1 MKVTIE
7 LEVSNLQDLAGMI
20 AGAADGVLANVAA
33 DQEPGKVET
42 AKEVKSTA
50 KKAEPKTE
58 AEAEAK
64 TKPAV
69 KKTEAKT
76 KPAVKKT
83 EAKVETKAKPEPD
96 TESEEKPV
104 HTKAEIKEL
113 LTQFCMDNDG
123 GAAKV
128 QAEFKAIG
136 VASLSEASV
145 EQLNTVVA
153 KLGL

>member
-20 AGAADGVLANVAA
+20 AGAADGVLANAPA
-33 DQEPGKVET
+33 DQELGKVET
-42 AKEVKSTA
+42 AKEVKTTA

-58 AEAEAK
+58 AK
-64 TKPAV
+64 TKPAA
-69 KKTEAKT
+69 KKTET
-76 KPAVKKT
+76 
-83 EAKVETKAKPEPD
+83 KVETKVKPEPD

-104 HTKAEIKEL
+104 HTKAEIKEM

-145 EQLNTVVA
+145 EQLNEVVA

>member
-20 AGAADGVLANVAA
+20 AGAADGVLANVT
-33 DQEPGKVET
+33 T
-42 AKEVKSTA
+42 AKEVKTTA

-58 AEAEAK
+58 AK
-64 TKPAV
+64 TKPAA
-69 KKTEAKT
+69 KKTET
-76 KPAVKKT
+76 KA
-83 EAKVETKAKPEPD
+83 ETKAEPEPD

-104 HTKAEIKEL
+104 HTKAEITEL

-145 EQLNTVVA
+145 EQLNEVVV

>member
-20 AGAADGVLANVAA
+20 AGAADGVLANVTA

-42 AKEVKSTA
+42 AKEVKATA
-50 KKAEPKTE
+50 KKAEP
-58 AEAEAK
+58 
-64 TKPAV
+64 
-69 KKTEAKT
+69 KTEAKT

-104 HTKAEIKEL
+104 HTKAEIKEM

-136 VASLSEASV
+136 IASLSEATIK
-145 EQLNTVVA
+145 QLDKVVA

>member
-7 LEVSNLQDLAGMI
+7 LEVSNLQDLAGII

-42 AKEVKSTA
+42 AKEVKATA

-58 AEAEAK
+58 AK
-64 TKPAV
+64 TK
-69 KKTEAKT
+69 T
-76 KPAVKKT
+76 KSAVKKT
-83 EAKVETKAKPEPD
+83 EAKVETKAKPEPEPD

-104 HTKAEIKEL
+104 HTKAEIKEM

-136 VASLSEASV
+136 IASLSEASV
-145 EQLNTVVA
+145 EQLNEVVA

>member
-7 LEVSNLQDLAGMI
+7 LEVNNLQDLAGMI

-42 AKEVKSTA
+42 AKEVKTTA

-58 AEAEAK
+58 
-64 TKPAV
+64 
-69 KKTEAKT
+69 
-76 KPAVKKT
+76 
-83 EAKVETKAKPEPD
+83 AKPEPD

-104 HTKAEIKEL
+104 HTKAEIKEM
-113 LTQFCMDNDG
+113 LTQFCMDTDG

-145 EQLNTVVA
+145 EQLNEVVA
-153 KLGL
+153 KLGVMI

>member
-7 LEVSNLQDLAGMI
+7 LEVDKLQDLVGMI
-20 AGAADGVLANVAA
+20 AGSADGVLANVAA

-42 AKEVKSTA
+42 AKEVKTTA
-50 KKAEPKTE
+50 KKAEP
-58 AEAEAK
+58 
-64 TKPAV
+64 
-69 KKTEAKT
+69 KTEAKT

-104 HTKAEIKEL
+104 HTKAEIEEM
-113 LTQFCMDNDG
+113 LTQFCMGNAG
-123 GAAKV
+123 GVAKV

-145 EQLNTVVA
+145 EQLNEVVA
-153 KLGL
+153 KLGLSVS

>member
-7 LEVSNLQDLAGMI
+7 LEVDKLQDLVGMI

-42 AKEVKSTA
+42 AKEVKTTA

-58 AEAEAK
+58 AK
-64 TKPAV
+64 TKPAA
-69 KKTEAKT
+69 E
-76 KPAVKKT
+76 KT

-104 HTKAEIKEL
+104 HTKAEIKEM
-113 LTQFCMDNDG
+113 LTQFCTDNDG

-145 EQLNTVVA
+145 EQLNEVVA
-153 KLGL
+153 KLGVSVS

>member
-33 DQEPGKVET
+33 DQELGKVET
-42 AKEVKSTA
+42 AKEVKTTA

-58 AEAEAK
+58 AK
-64 TKPAV
+64 TKPAA
-69 KKTEAKT
+69 KKTET
-76 KPAVKKT
+76 
-83 EAKVETKAKPEPD
+83 KVETKAKPEPD

-104 HTKAEIKEL
+104 HTKAEIKEM

-136 VASLSEASV
+136 ITSLSEASV

>member
-20 AGAADGVLANVAA
+20 AGAADGVLVNAPA
-33 DQEPGKVET
+33 DQELGKVET
-42 AKEVKSTA
+42 AKEVKTTA

-58 AEAEAK
+58 AK
-64 TKPAV
+64 TKPAA
-69 KKTEAKT
+69 KKTET
-76 KPAVKKT
+76 
-83 EAKVETKAKPEPD
+83 KVETKDKPEPEPD
-96 TESEEKPV
+96 TESESEEKPV
-104 HTKAEIKEL
+104 HTKAEIKEM

-145 EQLNTVVA
+145 EQLNEVVA

>member
-7 LEVSNLQDLAGMI
+7 LEVDKLQDLVGMI

-42 AKEVKSTA
+42 AKEVKTTA
-50 KKAEPKTE
+50 KKAEP
-58 AEAEAK
+58 
-64 TKPAV
+64 
-69 KKTEAKT
+69 KTEAKT

-104 HTKAEIKEL
+104 HTKAEIEEM

-145 EQLNTVVA
+145 EQLNEVVA
-153 KLGL
+153 KLGLSMS

>member
-33 DQEPGKVET
+33 DQESGKVDT
-42 AKEVKSTA
+42 AKEVKTTA

-58 AEAEAK
+58 AK
-64 TKPAV
+64 TKPAA
-69 KKTEAKT
+69 KKTET
-76 KPAVKKT
+76 
-83 EAKVETKAKPEPD
+83 KVETKVKPEPD
-96 TESEEKPV
+96 TESESEEKPV
-104 HTKAEIKEL
+104 HTKAEIEEM

-145 EQLNTVVA
+145 EQLNEVVA
-153 KLGL
+153 KLGLSMS

>member
-42 AKEVKSTA
+42 AKEVKTTA
-50 KKAEPKTE
+50 KKAEPKTK
-58 AEAEAK
+58 AK
-64 TKPAV
+64 TKPA
-69 KKTEAKT
+69 A
-76 KPAVKKT
+76 KKT

-104 HTKAEIKEL
+104 HTKAEIKEM
-113 LTQFCMDNDG
+113 LTQFCMDRDG

-128 QAEFKAIG
+128 QAEFKTIG
-136 VASLSEASV
+136 IASLSEASV
-145 EQLNTVVA
+145 EQLNEVVA

>member
-58 AEAEAK
+58 A
-64 TKPAV
+64 
-69 KKTEAKT
+69 EAKT

>member
-42 AKEVKSTA
+42 AKEVKTTA

-58 AEAEAK
+58 AK
-64 TKPAV
+64 TKPAA
-69 KKTEAKT
+69 KKTET
-76 KPAVKKT
+76 
-83 EAKVETKAKPEPD
+83 KVETKDKPEPEPD

-104 HTKAEIKEL
+104 HTKAEIKEM

-145 EQLNTVVA
+145 EQLNEVVA

>member
-20 AGAADGVLANVAA
+20 AGAADGVLANATA

-42 AKEVKSTA
+42 AKEVKTTA

-58 AEAEAK
+58 AK
-64 TKPAV
+64 TKPA
-69 KKTEAKT
+69 A
-76 KPAVKKT
+76 KKT

>member
-7 LEVSNLQDLAGMI
+7 LEVSNLQDLAGLI
-20 AGAADGVLANVAA
+20 AGAADGVLANEPAG
-33 DQEPGKVET
+33 QESVKAET
-42 AKEVKSTA
+42 AKEVKATA

-58 AEAEAK
+58 AK
-64 TKPAV
+64 TKPA
-69 KKTEAKT
+69 A
-76 KPAVKKT
+76 KKT
-83 EAKVETKAKPEPD
+83 EAKVETKAKSEPEPD

-104 HTKAEIKEL
+104 HTKAEIKEM

-136 VASLSEASV
+136 VASLSEASIG
-145 EQLNTVVA
+145 QLNRVIA

>member
-20 AGAADGVLANVAA
+20 AGAADGVLTNVAA

-42 AKEVKSTA
+42 AKEVKATA
-50 KKAEPKTE
+50 KKAEP
-58 AEAEAK
+58 
-64 TKPAV
+64 
-69 KKTEAKT
+69 KTEAKT

-104 HTKAEIKEL
+104 HTKAEIKEM

-136 VASLSEASV
+136 IASLSEATIK
-145 EQLNTVVA
+145 QLDKVVA

>member
-20 AGAADGVLANVAA
+20 AGAADGVLVNAPA
-33 DQEPGKVET
+33 DQELGKVET
-42 AKEVKSTA
+42 AKEVKTTA

-58 AEAEAK
+58 AK
-64 TKPAV
+64 TKPA
-69 KKTEAKT
+69 A
-76 KPAVKKT
+76 KKT

-104 HTKAEIKEL
+104 HTKAEIKEI

-145 EQLNTVVA
+145 EQLNEVVA

>member
-20 AGAADGVLANVAA
+20 AGAADGVLANAPA
-33 DQEPGKVET
+33 DQELGKDET
-42 AKEVKSTA
+42 AREVKTTA

-58 AEAEAK
+58 AK
-64 TKPAV
+64 TKPAA
-69 KKTEAKT
+69 KKTET
-76 KPAVKKT
+76 
-83 EAKVETKAKPEPD
+83 KVETKAKPEPESD

-104 HTKAEIKEL
+104 HTKAEIKEM

-145 EQLNTVVA
+145 EQLNEVVA

>member
-33 DQEPGKVET
+33 DREPGKVET
-42 AKEVKSTA
+42 AKEVKTTA
-50 KKAEPKTE
+50 KKAEP
-58 AEAEAK
+58 
-64 TKPAV
+64 
-69 KKTEAKT
+69 KTEAKT

-96 TESEEKPV
+96 TKSEEKPV
-104 HTKAEIKEL
+104 HTKAEIKEM

-136 VASLSEASV
+136 IASLSEASV
-145 EQLNTVVA
+145 EQLNEVVT

>member
-42 AKEVKSTA
+42 AKEVKTTA

-58 AEAEAK
+58 AK
-64 TKPAV
+64 TKPA
-69 KKTEAKT
+69 A
-76 KPAVKKT
+76 KKT
-83 EAKVETKAKPEPD
+83 EAKVEAKAKPEPD

-113 LTQFCMDNDG
+113 LTQFCMDNDV

>member
-20 AGAADGVLANVAA
+20 AGAADGVLANAPA
-33 DQEPGKVET
+33 DQELGKVET
-42 AKEVKSTA
+42 AKEVKTTA

-58 AEAEAK
+58 AK
-64 TKPAV
+64 TKPAA
-69 KKTEAKT
+69 KKTKT
-76 KPAVKKT
+76 
-83 EAKVETKAKPEPD
+83 KVETKDKPEPEPD
-96 TESEEKPV
+96 TESKEKPV
-104 HTKAEIKEL
+104 HTKAEIKKM

-136 VASLSEASV
+136 VTSLSEASV
-145 EQLNTVVA
+145 EQLNEVVA
-153 KLGL
+153 KLGLSMS

>member
-33 DQEPGKVET
+33 DQEPGRVET
-42 AKEVKSTA
+42 AREVKATA
-50 KKAEPKTE
+50 KKAEP
-58 AEAEAK
+58 
-64 TKPAV
+64 
-69 KKTEAKT
+69 KTEAKT

-104 HTKAEIKEL
+104 HTKAEIKEM

-145 EQLNTVVA
+145 EQLNEVVA

>member
-7 LEVSNLQDLAGMI
+7 LEVNNLQDLAGMI
-20 AGAADGVLANVAA
+20 AGAADGVLANVTA

-42 AKEVKSTA
+42 AKEVKATA
-50 KKAEPKTE
+50 KKAEP
-58 AEAEAK
+58 
-64 TKPAV
+64 
-69 KKTEAKT
+69 KTEAKT

-96 TESEEKPV
+96 TESESEEKPV
-104 HTKAEIKEL
+104 HTRAEIKEM

-136 VASLSEASV
+136 IASLSEATIK
-145 EQLNTVVA
+145 QLDKVVA

>member
-7 LEVSNLQDLAGMI
+7 LEVSNLQDLAGLI
-20 AGAADGVLANVAA
+20 AGAADGVLANVSA
-33 DQEPGKVET
+33 DQESVKAET
-42 AKEVKSTA
+42 AKEVKATA

-58 AEAEAK
+58 AK
-64 TKPAV
+64 TKPA
-69 KKTEAKT
+69 A
-76 KPAVKKT
+76 KKT
-83 EAKVETKAKPEPD
+83 EAKVEAKAKPEPEPD
-96 TESEEKPV
+96 TESESESEEKPV
-104 HTKAEIKEL
+104 HTKAEIKEM

-136 VASLSEASV
+136 VASLAEASV
-145 EQLNTVVA
+145 EQLNEVVA

>member
-7 LEVSNLQDLAGMI
+7 LEVSNLQDLAGLI
-20 AGAADGVLANVAA
+20 AGAADGVLANVTA

-42 AKEVKSTA
+42 AKEVKATA
-50 KKAEPKTE
+50 KKAEP
-58 AEAEAK
+58 
-64 TKPAV
+64 
-69 KKTEAKT
+69 KTEAKT

-96 TESEEKPV
+96 TESESEEKPV
-104 HTKAEIKEL
+104 HTKAEIKEM

-136 VASLSEASV
+136 VASLSEATV
-145 EQLNTVVA
+145 EQLNEVVA

>member
-42 AKEVKSTA
+42 AKEVKATA
-50 KKAEPKTE
+50 KKAEP
-58 AEAEAK
+58 
-64 TKPAV
+64 
-69 KKTEAKT
+69 KTEAKT

-104 HTKAEIKEL
+104 HTKAEIKEM

-145 EQLNTVVA
+145 EQLNEVVA

>member
-20 AGAADGVLANVAA
+20 AGAADGVLANAAA
-33 DQEPGKVET
+33 DQELGKVET
-42 AKEVKSTA
+42 AKEVKTTA

-58 AEAEAK
+58 AK
-64 TKPAV
+64 TKPAA
-69 KKTEAKT
+69 KKTET
-76 KPAVKKT
+76 
-83 EAKVETKAKPEPD
+83 KVETKAKPEPD

-104 HTKAEIKEL
+104 HTKAEIKEM

-145 EQLNTVVA
+145 EQLNEVVA

>member
-7 LEVSNLQDLAGMI
+7 LEVDKLQDLVGMI

-42 AKEVKSTA
+42 AKEVKTTA

-58 AEAEAK
+58 AK
-64 TKPAV
+64 TKPA
-69 KKTEAKT
+69 A
-76 KPAVKKT
+76 KKT

>member
-20 AGAADGVLANVAA
+20 AGTADGVLANVAA

-42 AKEVKSTA
+42 AKEVKTTA

-58 AEAEAK
+58 AK
-64 TKPAV
+64 TKPAA
-69 KKTEAKT
+69 KKTET
-76 KPAVKKT
+76 KA
-83 EAKVETKAKPEPD
+83 ETKAKPEPEPEPD

-145 EQLNTVVA
+145 EQLDKVIA

>member
-20 AGAADGVLANVAA
+20 AGAADGVLANVTA

-42 AKEVKSTA
+42 AKEVKATA
-50 KKAEPKTE
+50 KKAEP
-58 AEAEAK
+58 
-64 TKPAV
+64 
-69 KKTEAKT
+69 KTEAKT

-96 TESEEKPV
+96 TESESEEKPV
-104 HTKAEIKEL
+104 HTKAEIKEM

-136 VASLSEASV
+136 IASLSEATIK
-145 EQLNTVVA
+145 QLDKVVA

>member
-20 AGAADGVLANVAA
+20 AGAADGVLANAPA
-33 DQEPGKVET
+33 DQELGKVET
-42 AKEVKSTA
+42 AKEVKTTA

-58 AEAEAK
+58 AK
-64 TKPAV
+64 TKPAA
-69 KKTEAKT
+69 KKTET
-76 KPAVKKT
+76 
-83 EAKVETKAKPEPD
+83 KVETKAKPEPEPD
-96 TESEEKPV
+96 TESGEKPV
-104 HTKAEIKEL
+104 HTKAEIKEM

-145 EQLNTVVA
+145 EQLNEVVA

>member
-7 LEVSNLQDLAGMI
+7 LEVDKLQDLVGMI

-42 AKEVKSTA
+42 AKEVKTTA
-50 KKAEPKTE
+50 KKAEP
-58 AEAEAK
+58 
-64 TKPAV
+64 
-69 KKTEAKT
+69 KTEAKT

-104 HTKAEIKEL
+104 HTKAEIEEM
-113 LTQFCMDNDG
+113 LTQFCMGNAG
-123 GAAKV
+123 GVAKV

-145 EQLNTVVA
+145 EQLNEVVA
-153 KLGL
+153 KLGLSVS

>member
-58 AEAEAK
+58 AEA
-64 TKPAV
+64 
-69 KKTEAKT
+69 EAKT

>member
-7 LEVSNLQDLAGMI
+7 LEVSNLQDLAGLI
-20 AGAADGVLANVAA
+20 AGAADGVLANEPAG
-33 DQEPGKVET
+33 QEPVKAET
-42 AKEVKSTA
+42 AKEVKATA

-58 AEAEAK
+58 AK
-64 TKPAV
+64 TKPAA
-69 KKTEAKT
+69 KKTEAKG
-76 KPAVKKT
+76 
-83 EAKVETKAKPEPD
+83 ETKAKPEPD
-96 TESEEKPV
+96 TESDEKPV
-104 HTKAEIKEL
+104 HTKAEIKEM

-128 QAEFKAIG
+128 QAEFRAIG

-145 EQLNTVVA
+145 EQLNEVVA

>member
-42 AKEVKSTA
+42 AKEVKATA
-50 KKAEPKTE
+50 KKAEP
-58 AEAEAK
+58 
-64 TKPAV
+64 
-69 KKTEAKT
+69 KTEAKT

-96 TESEEKPV
+96 TESESEKKPV

-136 VASLSEASV
+136 IASLSEASV

>member
-42 AKEVKSTA
+42 AKEVKATA
-50 KKAEPKTE
+50 KKAEP
-58 AEAEAK
+58 
-64 TKPAV
+64 
-69 KKTEAKT
+69 KTEAKT

-96 TESEEKPV
+96 TESESEEKPV
-104 HTKAEIKEL
+104 HTKAEIKEM

-145 EQLNTVVA
+145 EQLNEVVA